1 MATTDLCTLEEV
13 KDYMGITGSAS
24 DVDDLFE
31 RLINNV
37 TIAFHSY
44 CGIHQFKAADYIEY
58 LGGDGVS
65 YIFLTNN
72 PINTITYIAEDSDW
86 DFAANTYYETDDY
99 AIMDD
104 MVVLKNSIF
113 PKGLRNLKVS
123 YNGGYATIPKD
134 LNQACIEEVVRKYK
148 KRTNVDLISKSTA
161 DGGFT
166 KIQHGMLKDTIDVL
180 RKYKSRGVV

>member
-13 KDYMGITGSAS
+13 KNYMGISGSNS

-31 RLINNV
+31 VLINNV
-37 TIAFHSY
+37 TTSFSSY
-44 CGIHQFKAADYIEY
+44 CGINQFKAANYIEY
-58 LGGDGVS
+58 LSGDGVN
-65 YIFLTNN
+65 YIFLINT
-72 PINTITYIAEDSDW
+72 PINNITYIAEDSDW
-86 DFAANTYYETDDY
+86 VFDSDTYYEDDEY
-99 AIMDD
+99 AIIDD

-113 PKGLRNLKVS
+113 PKGVRNLKVS

-148 KRTNVDLISKSTA
+148 KRSNVDLISKSTA
-161 DGGFT
+161 EGGFT

-180 RKYKSRGVV
+180 KKYKARGVV